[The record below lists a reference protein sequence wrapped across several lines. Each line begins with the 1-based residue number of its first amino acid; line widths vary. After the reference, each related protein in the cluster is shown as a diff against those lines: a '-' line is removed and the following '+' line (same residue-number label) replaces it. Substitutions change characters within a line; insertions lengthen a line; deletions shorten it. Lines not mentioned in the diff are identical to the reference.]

1 MLQRLPISLSQ
12 VKTSNTCE
20 NLLNEIFQIK
30 YYLYRAKEIIKK
42 AFNNITNSTKL
53 QNRMDTKFIN
63 SKKSK
68 TTDPHRLLL
77 NVADKIN
84 LKRSDKY
91 VALSNLSFYYT
102 WKNNK
107 KAIQKQQI

>member
-30 YYLYRAKEIIKK
+30 CYLYRAKEIIKK
-42 AFNNITNSTKL
+42 AFNNIINSTKL